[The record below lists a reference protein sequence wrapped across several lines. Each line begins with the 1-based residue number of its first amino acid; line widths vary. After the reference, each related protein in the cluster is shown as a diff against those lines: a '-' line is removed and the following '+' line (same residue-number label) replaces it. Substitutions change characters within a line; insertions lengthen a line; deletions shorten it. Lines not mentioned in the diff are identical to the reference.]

1 MSEYKLSDDQN
12 SLSVVGTNR
21 AGADKVFK
29 YKATQAG
36 FGCKWCEF
44 LSEGIYKNNCSYP
57 DKKAM
62 ACSPAQRTDK
72 RAIIWVHQH

>member
-1 MSEYKLSDDQN
+1 MSEYLLSDDEN
-12 SLSVVGTNR
+12 SLAVVGTNR

-44 LSEGIYKNNCSYP
+44 FSEGVYKNNCSYP

-62 ACSPAQRTDK
+62 VCGSKQRKDG
-72 RAIIWVHQH
+72 RAIIWVHEH

>member
-1 MSEYKLSDDQN
+1 MSEYILSDDQN
-12 SLSVVGTNR
+12 SLSVVDTNR

-36 FGCKWCEF
+36 FGCKWFEF

>member
-1 MSEYKLSDDQN
+1 MNEYKLSDDQN

-21 AGADKVFK
+21 AGAEKVFK
-29 YKATQAG
+29 YIATPAG
-36 FGCKWCEF
+36 FGCKWCVF
-44 LSEGIYKNNCSYP
+44 LSEGVYKNECSYP